1 MPACLFYGSADY
13 LVKKFGGSIP
23 GIFHLNLNP
32 MIQHF
37 KNFNPSLGLFIIRIA
52 LGFQM
57 ILHGWPKMSGGA
69 EKWAK
74 LGNKM
79 ALLGIDFAHTFW
91 GFMAA
96 FAEFGGGILLVLG
109 LFYRPSLFM
118 LIITML
124 VASVYHWTDEGYM
137 SGSHSF
143 ELMLVF
149 IGMFIAGPGKYAV
162 SIGR

>member
-1 MPACLFYGSADY
+1 MPD
-13 LVKKFGGSIP
+13 
-23 GIFHLNLNP
+23 
-32 MIQHF
+32 
-37 KNFNPSLGLFIIRIA
+37 LGLFIIRVA
-52 LGFQM
+52 LGVQM
-57 ILHGWPKMSGGA
+57 ILHGWPKMAGGT

-74 LGNKM
+74 LGQKM
-79 ALLGIDFAHTFW
+79 ALLGLDFAHTFW

-109 LFYRPSLFM
+109 LFFRPSLLL

-124 VASVYHWTDEGYM
+124 VASVYHWTDEGFM

-149 IGMFIAGPGKYAV
+149 IGMYFAGPGRYQVKF
-162 SIGR
+162 R